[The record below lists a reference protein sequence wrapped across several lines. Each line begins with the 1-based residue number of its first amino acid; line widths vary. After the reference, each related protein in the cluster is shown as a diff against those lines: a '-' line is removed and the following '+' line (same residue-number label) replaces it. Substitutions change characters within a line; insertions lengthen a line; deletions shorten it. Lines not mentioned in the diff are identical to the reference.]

1 MRLNALTF
9 VWRASYLLRPDPGWD
24 DEHGCEMGESVA
36 KHHRQHQV
44 LIVGGGSAGITV
56 AAQLLRARPG
66 LDVAILEPSSVHEY
80 QSGWILAG
88 AGLLPYEETHRPEA
102 AVIPAG
108 ATWIQGSAATFEPET
123 HRVFTTA
130 GESLSYDLLVVAMGL
145 QLNWNQIKGLP
156 EALGSHGIVSNY
168 SHAHIAATWEAI
180 RSFHGVTALFTHP
193 ATPIK
198 CGGAPQ
204 KVMYLAD
211 DIFQATSGVGV
222 NTHVIFCS
230 AQAQLYPVKAY
241 DATVKRIVARRG
253 IETRLQRNLIE
264 VRPKEQVAV
273 FEVREEGREPFREE
287 IRFDLLHVVP
297 PMAAPDVVARSPL
310 AIEGP
315 GGWVE
320 VNKDTCQHKRFADVF
335 ALGDVSSLPTSKSL
349 AAIRGQAPVLVA
361 NLLAQLD
368 GRPLA
373 AHYDGYTACPLITS
387 FHSVVMAEF
396 DYDLQPVS
404 SFLVDPTKERW
415 SMFLVETRVFPW
427 VYWHRVLKGRLHE
440 SRFMKPFKPLVRA
453 LGLAFKRP

>member
-1 MRLNALTF
+1 MAE
-9 VWRASYLLRPDPGWD
+9 YG
-24 DEHGCEMGESVA
+24 SVGHR
-36 KHHRQHQV
+36 HHHV
-44 LIVGGGSAGITV
+44 LIVGGGTGGIIV
-56 AAQLLRARPG
+56 ASQLLRARPG
-66 LDVAILEPSSVHEY
+66 LDVAILEPSGVHEY

-88 AGLLPYEETHRPEA
+88 AGLLPYEQTHQMEA

-108 ATWIQGSAATFEPET
+108 AVWIQDSAASFEPEAQ
-123 HRVFTTA
+123 RVITA
-130 GESLSYDLLVVAMGL
+130 SGDILSYDVLVVAMGL
-145 QLNWNQIKGLP
+145 QLNWSQIKGLP

-168 SHAHIAATWEAI
+168 SRAHIAATWSAI
-180 RSFHGVTALFTHP
+180 RGFQGGTALFTHP

-222 NTHVIFCS
+222 NTRVIFCT
-230 AQAQLYPVKAY
+230 ALTQLYPVKAY
-241 DATVKRIVARRG
+241 NATVERVAARRG
-253 IETRLQRNLIE
+253 IETRLLHNLIE
-264 VRPKEQVAV
+264 VRPEEQVAV
-273 FEVREEGREPFREE
+273 FEVRAEGREPSLEE
-287 IRFDLLHVVP
+287 IPFDLLHVVP

-310 AIEGP
+310 AIEGQ

-320 VNKDTCQHKRFADVF
+320 VNKLTCQHKRFADVF

-361 NLLAQLD
+361 NLLAKLD
-368 GRPLA
+368 GQPLLS
-373 AHYDGYTACPLITS
+373 HYDGYTACPLITS

-396 DYDLQPVS
+396 DYNLQPVS

-440 SRFMKPFKPLVRA
+440 SRFIKPFAPLVRA
-453 LGLAFKRP
+453 LGLAFKQP

>member
-1 MRLNALTF
+1 MA
-9 VWRASYLLRPDPGWD
+9 
-24 DEHGCEMGESVA
+24 ESGTVG
-36 KHHRQHQV
+36 HSHHQV
-44 LIVGGGSAGITV
+44 LIVGGGSGGVTV
-56 AAQLLRARPG
+56 ASQLLRARPG
-66 LDVAILEPSSVHEY
+66 LDVAILEPSFVHEY

-88 AGLLPYEETHRPEA
+88 AGLLPYEQTHRPEA

-108 ATWIQGSAATFEPET
+108 ATWIREGAAVFEPEA
-123 HRVFTTA
+123 HRVVTTA
-130 GESLSYDLLVVAMGL
+130 GATLSYDVLVVAMGL
-145 QLNWNQIKGLP
+145 QLNWSAIKGLP
-156 EALGSHGIVSNY
+156 DGLGRHGIVSNY
-168 SHAHIAATWEAI
+168 SHAHIRATWEAI
-180 RSFHGVTALFTHP
+180 RGFRGGTALFTHP

-222 NTHVIFCS
+222 NTQVIFCS
-230 AQAQLYPVKAY
+230 ALAQLYPVKAY
-241 DATVKRIVARRG
+241 NATVERIVERRG
-253 IETRLQRNLIE
+253 IETRLLHNLIE
-264 VRPKEQVAV
+264 VRPEEQVAV
-273 FEVREEGREPFREE
+273 FEVRSEGKEPAREE

-297 PMAAPDVVARSPL
+297 PMAAPDVVAHSPL

-320 VNKDTCQHKRFADVF
+320 VDKDTCQHKRFADVF
-335 ALGDVSSLPTSKSL
+335 ALGDVSSLPTAKSL

-361 NLLAQLD
+361 NLLAFLD
-368 GRPLA
+368 GRPLQ

-404 SFLVDPTKERW
+404 SFQVDPTKERW
-415 SMFLVETRVFPW
+415 SMFLIETRVFPW

-440 SRFMKPFKPLVRA
+440 SRFLKPFKPLVRT
-453 LGLAFKRP
+453 LGLARKEG

>member
-1 MRLNALTF
+1 MAEYG
-9 VWRASYLLRPDPGWD
+9 SG
-24 DEHGCEMGESVA
+24 G
-36 KHHRQHQV
+36 HRHHQV
-44 LIVGGGSAGITV
+44 LIVGGGSGGITV
-56 AAQLLRARPG
+56 ASQLLRARPG
-66 LDVAILEPSSVHEY
+66 LDVAILEPSSGHEY

-88 AGLLPYEETHRPEA
+88 VGLLPYGATHRPEA

-108 ATWIQGSAATFEPET
+108 AVWIQDRASAFEPEA
-123 HRVFTTA
+123 HRVITAA
-130 GESLSYDLLVVAMGL
+130 GESISYDLLVVAMGL
-145 QLNWNQIKGLP
+145 QLNWSAIKGLP
-156 EALGSHGIVSNY
+156 DGLGSHGIVSNY
-168 SHAHIAATWEAI
+168 SHAHIRATWEAI
-180 RSFHGVTALFTHP
+180 RGFRGGTALFTHP

-222 NTHVIFCS
+222 NTQVIFCS
-230 AQAQLYPVKAY
+230 ALAKLYPVKAY
-241 DATVKRIVARRG
+241 NATVEWIVERRG
-253 IETRLQRNLIE
+253 IETRLLHNLIE
-264 VRPKEQVAV
+264 VRPEEQVAV
-273 FEVREEGREPFREE
+273 FEVRSEGKEPAREE

-297 PMAAPDVVARSPL
+297 PMAAPDVVAHSPL

-320 VNKDTCQHKRFADVF
+320 VDKDTCQHKRFADVF
-335 ALGDVSSLPTSKSL
+335 ALGDVSSLPTAKSL

-361 NLLAQLD
+361 NLLAFLD
-368 GRPLA
+368 GRPLQ

-415 SMFLVETRVFPW
+415 SMFLIETRVFPW
-427 VYWHRVLKGRLHE
+427 VYWHRVLKGHLHE
-440 SRFMKPFKPLVRA
+440 SRFLKPFKPLVRA
-453 LGLAFKRP
+453 LGLARKES

>member
-1 MRLNALTF
+1 
-9 VWRASYLLRPDPGWD
+9 
-24 DEHGCEMGESVA
+24 
-36 KHHRQHQV
+36 
-44 LIVGGGSAGITV
+44 
-56 AAQLLRARPG
+56 
-66 LDVAILEPSSVHEY
+66 
-80 QSGWILAG
+80 
-88 AGLLPYEETHRPEA
+88 
-102 AVIPAG
+102 VIPAG
-108 ATWIQGSAATFEPET
+108 AVWIQGSAATFEPEA
-123 HRVFTTA
+123 HRVITA
-130 GESLSYDLLVVAMGL
+130 AGDSLGYEVLVVAMGL
-145 QLNWNQIKGLP
+145 QLDWSAIKGLP
-156 EALGSHGIVSNY
+156 EGLGHHGIVSNY
-168 SHAHIAATWEAI
+168 SHAHIAATWETI
-180 RSFHGVTALFTHP
+180 RGFQGGTALFTHP

-230 AQAQLYPVKAY
+230 ALAQLYPVKAY
-241 DATVKRIVARRG
+241 NATVERVVARRG

-264 VRPKEQVAV
+264 VRPEEQVAV
-273 FEVREEGREPFREE
+273 FDVREEGREPFREE

-297 PMAAPDVVARSPL
+297 PMAAPEVVAHSPL

-320 VNKDTCQHKRFADVF
+320 VHKDTCQHKRFANVF
-335 ALGDVSSLPTSKSL
+335 ALGDVSSLPTAKSL

-361 NLLAQLD
+361 NLLAFLD

-373 AHYDGYTACPLITS
+373 AQYDGYTACPLITS

-440 SRFMKPFKPLVRA
+440 SRFLKPFKPLVRA
-453 LGLAFKRP
+453 LGLSRQEPESGAL

>member
-1 MRLNALTF
+1 MAPLK
-9 VWRASYLLRPDPGWD
+9 G
-24 DEHGCEMGESVA
+24 GG
-36 KHHRQHQV
+36 HRHHQV
-44 LIVGGGSAGITV
+44 LIVGGGSGGITV
-56 AAQLLRARPG
+56 ASQLLRARPG
-66 LDVAILEPSSVHEY
+66 LDVAILEPSNVHEY

-88 AGLLPYEETHRPEA
+88 AGLLPYEQTQRQEA
-102 AVIPAG
+102 AVIPTG
-108 ATWIQGSAATFEPET
+108 VVWIQDSAAAFEPEAR
-123 HRVFTTA
+123 RVITGA
-130 GESLSYDLLVVAMGL
+130 GETLSYDVLVVAMGL
-145 QLNWNQIKGLP
+145 QLNWSQIKGLP
-156 EALGSHGIVSNY
+156 EALGHHGIISTY
-168 SHAHIAATWEAI
+168 SRVHLTATWETI
-180 RSFHGVTALFTHP
+180 RGFQGGTALFTHP

-222 NTHVIFCS
+222 NTQVIFCT
-230 AQAQLYPVKAY
+230 ALAQLYPVKAY
-241 DATVKRIVARRG
+241 NVTVERVVARRG

-264 VRPKEQVAV
+264 VRPEEQEAV
-273 FEVREEGREPFREE
+273 FEVREEGRDPSLEE

-310 AIEGP
+310 AIAGP

-320 VNKDTCQHKRFADVF
+320 VHKLTCQHKRHANVF
-335 ALGDVSSLPTSKSL
+335 ALGDVSSLPTAKSL

-368 GRPLA
+368 RRPLQT
-373 AHYDGYTACPLITS
+373 HYDGYTACPLITS
-387 FHSVVMAEF
+387 FHDVVMAEF
-396 DYDLQPVS
+396 DYTLQPVS

-440 SRFMKPFKPLVRA
+440 SRFLKPFKPLVRA
-453 LGLAFKRP
+453 LGLAQKES

>member
-1 MRLNALTF
+1 
-9 VWRASYLLRPDPGWD
+9 V
-24 DEHGCEMGESVA
+24 
-36 KHHRQHQV
+36 
-44 LIVGGGSAGITV
+44 SAYSRVHIT
-56 AAQLLRARPG
+56 
-66 LDVAILEPSSVHEY
+66 
-80 QSGWILAG
+80 
-88 AGLLPYEETHRPEA
+88 
-102 AVIPAG
+102 
-108 ATWIQGSAATFEPET
+108 ATWS
-123 HRVFTTA
+123 
-130 GESLSYDLLVVAMGL
+130 
-145 QLNWNQIKGLP
+145 
-156 EALGSHGIVSNY
+156 
-168 SHAHIAATWEAI
+168 AI
-180 RSFHGVTALFTHP
+180 RSFQGGTALFTHP

-222 NTHVIFCS
+222 NTQVIFCT
-230 AQAQLYPVKAY
+230 ALAQLYPVKAY
-241 DATVKRIVARRG
+241 NATVERVAARRG
-253 IETRLQRNLIE
+253 IETRLLHNLIE
-264 VRPKEQVAV
+264 VRPGEQVAV
-273 FEVREEGREPFREE
+273 FEVREECREPFREE

-297 PMAAPDVVARSPL
+297 PMAAPDVVAHSPL

-368 GRPLA
+368 GHPLA

-404 SFLVDPTKERW
+404 SFLVDPTQERW

-427 VYWHRVLKGRLHE
+427 VYWHRVLKGRQHE
-440 SRFMKPFKPLVRA
+440 SRFLKPFKPLVRA
-453 LGLAFKRP
+453 LGLAFKQP

>member
-1 MRLNALTF
+1 VVATGS
-9 VWRASYLLRPDPGWD
+9 AS
-24 DEHGCEMGESVA
+24 
-36 KHHRQHQV
+36 HRHHQV

-56 AAQLLRARPG
+56 ASQLLRARPG
-66 LDVAILEPSSVHEY
+66 LEVAILEPSSVHEY

-88 AGLLPYEETHRPEA
+88 AGLLPYGATHRPEA

-108 ATWIQGSAATFEPET
+108 ATWIQDSAASFEPEAQ
-123 HRVFTTA
+123 RVITAA
-130 GESLSYDLLVVAMGL
+130 GEGISYQVLVVAMGL
-145 QLNWNQIKGLP
+145 QLNWNHIKGLP
-156 EALGSHGIVSNY
+156 EGLGSHGIVSTY
-168 SHAHIAATWEAI
+168 SHAHIAATWNAI
-180 RSFHGVTALFTHP
+180 RGFQGGTALFTHP

-222 NTHVIFCS
+222 NTDVIFCT
-230 AQAQLYPVKAY
+230 AMAKLYPVEAY
-241 DATVKRIVARRG
+241 NTTVEKVVTRRHIDART
-253 IETRLQRNLIE
+253 LHNLIE
-264 VRPKEQVAV
+264 VRASEQVAV
-273 FEVREEGREPFREE
+273 FDVREPGCEPRREE

-297 PMAAPDVVARSPL
+297 PMAAPDVVAHSPL

-320 VNKDTCQHKRFADVF
+320 VNKDTCQHRRYAAVF
-335 ALGDVSSLPTSKSL
+335 ACGDVSSLPTAKSL

-368 GRPLA
+368 GLPLL

-387 FHSVVMAEF
+387 FHEVVMAEF
-396 DYDLQPVS
+396 DYTLQPVS
-404 SFLVDPTKERW
+404 SFLVDPTRERW
-415 SMFLVETRVFPW
+415 SMFLVETRLFPW

-440 SRFMKPFKPLVRA
+440 SRFLRPFAPLVRA
-453 LGLAFKRP
+453 LGLAFKQP

>member
-1 MRLNALTF
+1 MGSA
-9 VWRASYLLRPDPGWD
+9 ASV
-24 DEHGCEMGESVA
+24 H
-36 KHHRQHQV
+36 HHRV

-66 LDVAILEPSSVHEY
+66 LDVAILEPAAVHEY

-88 AGLLPYEETHRPEA
+88 AGLLPDAQTHRPEA

-108 ATWIQGSAATFEPET
+108 AVWIRDSAAAFEPEAR
-123 HRVFTTA
+123 RVITA
-130 GESLSYDLLVVAMGL
+130 AGDTLSYEVLVVATGL
-145 QLNWNQIKGLP
+145 KLDWGRIQGLP
-156 EALGSHGIVSNY
+156 EALGRHGVISTY
-168 SHAHIAATWEAI
+168 SRPHLAATWQGI
-180 RSFHGVTALFTHP
+180 RKFRGGTALFTHP

-222 NTHVIFCS
+222 NSRVIFCS
-230 AQAQLYPVKAY
+230 AQAQLYPVRAY
-241 DATVKRIVARRG
+241 NATVERIVARRG
-253 IETRLQRNLIE
+253 IETHLFHDLVE
-264 VRPKEQVAV
+264 VRAEERVAV
-273 FEVREEGREPFREE
+273 FEVRADRREPRREE
-287 IRFDLLHVVP
+287 IPYDLLHVVP
-297 PMAAPDVVARSPL
+297 PMAAPDVIAASPL
-310 AIEGP
+310 AIAGP

-320 VNKDTCQHKRFADVF
+320 VDRLTCQHKRFSDVF
-335 ALGDVSSLPTSKSL
+335 ALGDVSSLPTAKSL
-349 AAIRGQAPVLVA
+349 AAVRGQAPVLVA

-368 GRPLA
+368 GRPPQ

-387 FHSVVMAEF
+387 FHDVVMAEF
-396 DYDLQPVS
+396 DYSLEPVS

-440 SRFMKPFKPLVRA
+440 SRFLRPFAPLVRA
-453 LGLAFKRP
+453 LGLARRPGPPP